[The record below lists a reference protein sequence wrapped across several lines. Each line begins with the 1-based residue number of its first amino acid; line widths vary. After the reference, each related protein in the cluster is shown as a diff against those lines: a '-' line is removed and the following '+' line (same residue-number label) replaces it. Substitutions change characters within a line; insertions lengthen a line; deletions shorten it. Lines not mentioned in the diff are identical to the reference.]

1 MEGFASSPQ
10 VNISLLLYQAE
21 PQPVIITE
29 NVNITEYVNITLN
42 QTVSL
47 FGASTPQLSTFVILA
62 CITAGSLI
70 FIVFDCLCFKQGVA
84 QTDIEVIGDFQF
96 SERKEEGDTFEN
108 TKNFYESNVT
118 NQDLL
123 ATNEIGKQHYFSGDP
138 RTNLDGLYF
147 SKSRHMAATQR
158 TGGSRSSVELSN
170 LFRKKIS
177 VVPISAMP

>member
-21 PQPVIITE
+21 PQLSDTPVI
-29 NVNITEYVNITLN
+29 ITEYVNITLN

-62 CITAGSLI
+62 CIMAGSLI
-70 FIVFDCLCFKQGVA
+70 FIAFDCLCFKQGGT

-96 SERKEEGDTFEN
+96 SERKDEGDTFEN
-108 TKNFYESNVT
+108 TKNFYETSVT

-123 ATNEIGKQHYFSGDP
+123 GTNEIGKQHYFSGD
-138 RTNLDGLYF
+138 
-147 SKSRHMAATQR
+147 
-158 TGGSRSSVELSN
+158 
-170 LFRKKIS
+170 
-177 VVPISAMP
+177 